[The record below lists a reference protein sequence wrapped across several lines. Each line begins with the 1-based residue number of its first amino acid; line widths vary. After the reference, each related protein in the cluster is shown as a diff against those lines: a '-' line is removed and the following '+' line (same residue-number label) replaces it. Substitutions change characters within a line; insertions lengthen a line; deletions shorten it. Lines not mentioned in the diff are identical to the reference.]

1 MLLGLALLPSSA
13 TPSRLAS
20 APPSPATHYARDL
33 IRGSCLCA
41 LVFATPCFAGLFSDD
56 EAHKKIALQQ
66 QQILEL
72 QTRNHALEARIMKL
86 EDTLKNQGLLEL
98 VTQIDTLKAE
108 LSKLRGQIEVQ
119 GNSIE
124 SLEKR
129 QKDFYVDLDT
139 RLRRMEQT
147 SQALAPAPDAGGA
160 APGKPADTSAAAEN
174 RSYETAY
181 NLFKS
186 GNYAGSIAA
195 FQNFLKT
202 YPSSNLAPSAQ
213 YWIGN
218 AYFAMRDFKNA
229 IASQQKLLS
238 AYQDSQK
245 APDAM
250 LNIASS
256 QQELGDSA
264 AARKTLNE
272 LIAKY
277 PVSDAADKAKRRL
290 GTTVK

>member
-1 MLLGLALLPSSA
+1 MRALAA
-13 TPSRLAS
+13 
-20 APPSPATHYARDL
+20 
-33 IRGSCLCA
+33 GLCA

-160 APGKPADTSAAAEN
+160 APGKPADASAAADN

-272 LIAKY
+272 LIARY